1 MSVQRIGQDFFLIF
15 DAKKYICST
24 YLIFMGYQF
33 NEEKVPAHE
42 LGVIGGSVEETL
54 YIILKI

>member
-1 MSVQRIGQDFFLIF
+1 
-15 DAKKYICST
+15 
-24 YLIFMGYQF
+24 MGYQF